1 MKKTV
6 SQKIFITLFQK
17 KKIKI
22 MLEQGI
28 YDIYLTP
35 LPNFCNQKIAYFL
48 NSHLYFN

>member
-6 SQKIFITLFQK
+6 SLKIFITLFQK
-17 KKIKI
+17 KKKKI

>member
-17 KKIKI
+17 KKKI

-28 YDIYLTP
+28 YDIYQTP